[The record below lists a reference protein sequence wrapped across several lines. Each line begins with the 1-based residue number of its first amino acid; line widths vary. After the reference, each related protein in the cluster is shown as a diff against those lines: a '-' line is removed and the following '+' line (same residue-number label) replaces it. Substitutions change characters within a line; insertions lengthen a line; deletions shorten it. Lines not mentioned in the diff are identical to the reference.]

1 MKNNLLSIKVNS
13 LNPDSNNI
21 INIAL
26 VKKKELTNIKRG
38 ENSGLQQINHNIV
51 FDFKSISDLNNDN
64 NVQTFN
70 FKNKWNLDDFMIIA
84 FIQNKKTGNITAAIQ
99 SEIN

>member
-1 MKNNLLSIKVNS
+1 MKNSSLSIKVNS

-51 FDFKSISDLNNDN
+51 FDLKSISDLNNDN
-64 NVQTFN
+64 KVQTFYFN
-70 FKNKWNLDDFMIIA
+70 NNWNLSDFMFVA
-84 FIQNKKTGNITAAIQ
+84 FIQNKKTGSISAAIQ